1 LEHLVKGEN
10 HSTRCYGG
18 FGDVSSSM
26 KQTIPREERDIAID
40 ALRSFAVILVVFIHA
55 ALAYTS
61 FSTYNPLDY
70 TSSVA
75 AVVDPHRWPVLD
87 WPFGLVY
94 LFFMPLLFLIS
105 GLFVFPGLDR
115 RGSGEFFLARLRR
128 LGVPFI
134 AAAFLLSPLAFWPSY
149 LMGRRGSPTPYWIRY
164 FTVDGWLIGAA
175 WFLWV
180 LLAFDGIVALV
191 HRVAPAV
198 LGKLRR
204 EPTALVIVL
213 VTIVA
218 FVPVSFFVPPDSWVT
233 RIGPFDV
240 QPGKLP
246 LFFANFC
253 LGMALGSGQKWRSA
267 GWPKHWGYWLLVGIA
282 AFFVYSFVGGTAAG
296 LAIRLVNRTAFAVS
310 CAGLC
315 LGLLGAFRHFVRKR
329 RVFLDSLNENAFGI
343 YLFHY
348 AIVHW
353 LQYVLVPL
361 SWPAPLKFCIVFSG
375 GLAVSWGVSHVLRRV
390 PAIRRFM

>member
-1 LEHLVKGEN
+1 ME
-10 HSTRCYGG
+10 
-18 FGDVSSSM
+18 
-26 KQTIPREERDIAID
+26 QTTSRAERGIAMD

-70 TSSVA
+70 TNSVA

-94 LFFMPLLFLIS
+94 LFVMPLLFLIS
-105 GLFVFPGLDR
+105 GLFVFPALDR
-115 RGSGEFFLARLRR
+115 KGSGGFFLSRLRR
-128 LGVPFI
+128 LGVPFVVS
-134 AAAFLLSPLAFWPSY
+134 AFLLSPLAFWPSY
-149 LMGRRGSPTPYWIRY
+149 LLGQHTSPTPYWIRF
-164 FTVDGWLIGAA
+164 FTVDGWLIGAP

-191 HRVAPAV
+191 HRIAPGI

-213 VTIVA
+213 VTILA
-218 FVPVSFFVPPDSWVT
+218 FVPVSLFVAHDAWIT

-240 QPGKLP
+240 QPGKLL
-246 LFFANFC
+246 LFFAYFC

-267 GWPKHWGYWLLVGIA
+267 GWPKHWGYWLLGGIG
-282 AFFVYSFVGGTAAG
+282 AFFVYSFVGGATAG
-296 LAIRLVNRTAFAVS
+296 LAIQIVNRAAFAVS

-315 LGLLGAFRHFVRKR
+315 LGLLGAFRRFVRQR
-329 RVFLDSLNENAFGI
+329 RALLDSLNENAFGI

-353 LQYVLVPL
+353 LQYILIPL
-361 SWPAPLKFCIVFSG
+361 AWPAWLKFCVVFAG
-375 GLAVSWGVSHVLRRV
+375 GLLMSWGVSYALRRIPV
-390 PAIRRFM
+390 IRRFL